1 MTMDVVWN
9 GAYGIDIDFQNNPN
23 FPFFVRT
30 MENFKNIADFN
41 LFFKFMSKIKY
52 IKKWSFKN
60 CRGIVNYNRFLSLLL
75 RVENFHLAVD

>member
-30 MENFKNIADFN
+30 MENFKNISDFN
-41 LFFKFMSKIKY
+41 LFFKFMGKIKKGVLR
-52 IKKWSFKN
+52 ILEILLTIFF
-60 CRGIVNYNRFLSLLL
+60 FLSLLL
-75 RVENFHLAVD
+75 RIENFHLADD

>member
-52 IKKWSFKN
+52 NKS
-60 CRGIVNYNRFLSLLL
+60 RVLRIVYRFNLQPFLSLLL